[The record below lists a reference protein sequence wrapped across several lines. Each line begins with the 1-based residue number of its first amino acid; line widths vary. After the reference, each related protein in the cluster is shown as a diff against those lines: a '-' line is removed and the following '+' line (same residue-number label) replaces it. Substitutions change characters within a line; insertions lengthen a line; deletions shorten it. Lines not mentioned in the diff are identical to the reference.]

1 MNSPLPT
8 ADDLLARLPGSPD
21 VYPQKLDPVR
31 GAVLLLEFG
40 APAYRAASFLD
51 DRVLGPTTRG
61 GWVHVARVAEAAARS
76 REPRP
81 LHFVFHAGHVGSTLV
96 SRLLDDTGLVLG
108 LREPLPLRTL
118 AEMHDMLDAPESL
131 WSRADF
137 DAALATFL
145 RLWSRGYPDTPAVV
159 LKATSTTGRLAPRLL
174 AAATASRAIYLNLRA
189 EPYLAT
195 LLGGANSL
203 LDLRG
208 HGPERIRRLQ
218 ARIRV
223 PLRPLHALSPGELAA
238 LAWLAE
244 TRSQHD
250 AMRTHPERVLAVDF
264 DEFLADVGRAM
275 TAIVGHLGVPAD
287 ARWLAAVAR
296 NPALT
301 RYSKAP
307 EHAYGPEVR
316 AEVLRESRRQHA
328 AEIRRGLAW
337 LDALARADAE
347 IAALVGA

>member
-1 MNSPLPT
+1 MNASPPT
-8 ADDLLARLPGSPD
+8 ADGLLARLPGSPD

-40 APAYRAASFLD
+40 AAAYRAASFLD
-51 DRVLGPTTRG
+51 DRVLGPATRG
-61 GWVHVARVAEAAARS
+61 GWVHAARVGEAAARI

-96 SRLLDDTGLVLG
+96 SRLLDDTGVVLG

-118 AEMHDMLDAPESL
+118 AEAHDVLDAPESL

-137 DAALATFL
+137 DGALAAFV
-145 RLWSRGYPDTPAVV
+145 RLWSRGYAETRAVV
-159 LKATSTTGRLAPRLL
+159 LKATSTAGRLAPRLL
-174 AAATASRAIYLNLRA
+174 DAAPRARAIYLNLRA

-218 ARIRV
+218 ARTRV
-223 PLRPLHALSPGELAA
+223 PLGALHALSPGELAA

-244 TRSQHD
+244 TSSQH
-250 AMRTHPERVLAVDF
+250 AVVRSHPGRVLALDF
-264 DEFLADVGRAM
+264 DDFLADVPRAM
-275 TAIVGHLGVPAD
+275 TAVVTHLGIAAD
-287 ARWLAAVAR
+287 AAWLANVAN

-307 EHAYGPEVR
+307 EHAYGPDVR
-316 AEVLRESRRQHA
+316 AEVLQESRRQHA
-328 AEIRRGLAW
+328 GEIRRGLAW
-337 LDALARADAE
+337 LEGVARQDAA
-347 IAALVGA
+347 IGALTAQ

>member
-1 MNSPLPT
+1 MNAPPPT

-31 GAVLLLEFG
+31 GALLLLEFG
-40 APAYRAASFLD
+40 AAAYRAASFLD
-51 DRVLGPTTRG
+51 DRVLGPATRG
-61 GWVHVARVAEAAARS
+61 GWVHAARVAAAAS
-76 REPRP
+76 AIREPRP
-81 LHFVFHAGHVGSTLV
+81 LHFVFHAGHVGSTLL
-96 SRLLDDTGLVLG
+96 SRLLDDTGAVLG

-118 AEMHDMLDAPESL
+118 ADAHDVLAAPESL
-131 WSRADF
+131 WSRAEF
-137 DAALATFL
+137 DATLATLL
-145 RLWSRGYPDTPAVV
+145 RLWSRGYGTTRAVV
-159 LKATSTTGRLAPRLL
+159 LKATSTAGRLAPRLL
-174 AAATASRAIYLNLRA
+174 AAAPAARAVYLNLRA

-195 LLGGANSL
+195 LLAGANSL

-218 ARIRV
+218 ARTHV
-223 PLRPLHALSPGELAA
+223 PLGPLHALSPGELAA

-250 AMRTHPERVLAVDF
+250 ALLAHPERVLALDF
-264 DEFLADVGRAM
+264 DDFLSDVGAAM
-275 TAIVGHLGVPAD
+275 AVVVRHLGIPID
-287 ARWLAAVAR
+287 PQWLAGVAQ

-316 AEVLRESRRQHA
+316 ADVLREARRQHA
-328 AEIRRGLAW
+328 PEIRSGLAW
-337 LDALARADAE
+337 LDAIANADPT
-347 IAALVGA
+347 LGAVIGR

>member
-1 MNSPLPT
+1 MSTPPLT

-21 VYPQKLDPVR
+21 VYPQKLDLVR
-31 GAVLLLEFG
+31 GAVLLLEFS
-40 APAYRAASFLD
+40 ASAYRAASFLD
-51 DRVLGPTTRG
+51 DRVLGSATRG
-61 GWVHVARVAEAAARS
+61 GWVAESRVAEAAARV

-96 SRLLDDTGLVLG
+96 SRLLDDTGAVLG

-118 AEMHDMLDAPESL
+118 AEAHDVLAAPESL
-131 WSRADF
+131 WSLADF
-137 DAALATFL
+137 DEALGTYV
-145 RLWSRGYPDTPAVV
+145 RLWSRGHAATRAVV
-159 LKATSTTGRLAPRLL
+159 LKATSTAGRLAPRLL
-174 AAATASRAIYLNLRA
+174 HAAPGARAIYLNLRA

-195 LLGGANSL
+195 LLAGANSGI
-203 LDLRG
+203 DLRG

-218 ARIRV
+218 ARTTV
-223 PLRPLHALSPGELAA
+223 PLGPLHALSPGELCA

-250 AMRTHPERVLAVDF
+250 AVRANPDRVLAIDF
-264 DEFLADVGRAM
+264 DDFLADVTRAM
-275 TAIVGHLGVPAD
+275 TAIVGHLGITTDP
-287 ARWLAAVAR
+287 RWLADVAR

-316 AEVLRESRRQHA
+316 ADVLREARRQHA

-337 LDALARADAE
+337 LDSIARTDPELGALISA
-347 IAALVGA
+347 